1 MWVGQVSRDISV
13 KPTLLSSTF
22 TTHVIDPNVDAARE
36 DLLQSLM
43 VAGVLQR
50 FGFVAGI
57 PPAPPTAPR
66 LNLTD
71 DPYFT
76 DGLRL
81 FLQLNGRGTTSPE
94 DVEFLDWQ
102 KSPDPLGEAWRDAP
116 VNGG

>member
-1 MWVGQVSRDISV
+1 
-13 KPTLLSSTF
+13 
-22 TTHVIDPNVDAARE
+22 
-36 DLLQSLM
+36 
-43 VAGVLQR
+43 VLQR

-94 DVEFLDWQ
+94 DVEFLEWQ